1 MQKIPPELLILLL
14 FYYYYFI
21 KMNGALMRKQ
31 NLKLYYVT
39 MKQILTNIYFIM
51 YLLKHVYL
59 FLKGNC
65 CSVTKT
71 SPSWIMHLHLVCHL
85 RNVILK

>member
-59 FLKGNC
+59 FLKGTA
-65 CSVTKT
+65 VQ
-71 SPSWIMHLHLVCHL
+71 
-85 RNVILK
+85 